1 MQLANI
7 MVRLGG
13 SLLNT
18 VHVANASPAE
28 IIVLRAIHGDDSVT
42 DVRPTEFKPTRHD
55 AEFERLATKY
65 DRAASMAAP
74 GAEKSPL
81 LGRLFPGAI
90 KKLPERLAEVGLPD
104 LDEPEDGDDDD
115 DDVAEKPKPRSRR
128 AKKAEEAKAKEEA
141 KAEEPA
147 SETEDAGEATG
158 DIFAGADADAGA
170 DSGASE

>member
-28 IIVLRAIHGDDSVT
+28 ILVLRAIHGDDAVT
-42 DVRPTEFKPTRHD
+42 DVRPTKFTPKRHD

-74 GAEKSPL
+74 GSEKSPL
-81 LGRLFPGAI
+81 LSRLFPGAI
-90 KKLPERLAEVGLPD
+90 KKLPERLADVGMPD
-104 LDEPEDGDDDD
+104 LDEPEDDDDD
-115 DDVAEKPKPRSRR
+115 ADEEPKPRRR
-128 AKKAEEAKAKEEA
+128 GKRSTAKAKEEP

-147 SETEDAGEATG
+147 EEPDAEESDEPAG
-158 DIFAGADADAGA
+158 DIFAAVDADT
-170 DSGASE
+170 GASE